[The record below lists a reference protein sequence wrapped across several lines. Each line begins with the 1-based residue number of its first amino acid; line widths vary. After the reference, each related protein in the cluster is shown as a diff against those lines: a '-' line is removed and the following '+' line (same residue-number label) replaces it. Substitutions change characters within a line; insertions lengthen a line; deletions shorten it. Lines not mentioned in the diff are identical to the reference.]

1 MIKEC
6 KVILHNDK
14 VAVVLFD
21 DKKIQVPNSEHIS
34 NTAYVKFDKG
44 IYSVV
49 SKDDFDK
56 SIKQSK
62 SSKWKAEEAENQAT
76 NKDIVMDNE
85 G

>member
-21 DKKIQVPNSEHIS
+21 DKKIH
-34 NTAYVKFDKG
+34 
-44 IYSVV
+44 
-49 SKDDFDK
+49 DFDK

-62 SSKWKAEEAENQAT
+62 SSKWKAEETEDQAT
-76 NKDIVMDNE
+76 NKGIVMDNE
-85 G
+85 GWGI